1 MQLSEESFRQL
12 DNVLISVAN
21 AQDPELKMEILTR
34 LCVALGGLSLSE
46 EYSTAFQIVGL
57 PYEPRNPKELRAYLK
72 ALYFAP
78 YSIIPMSVYIIG
90 VQNGIRHAATPY
102 VGLSSWFVILVIS
115 LPHVVPPKKVR
126 RSRKTRRPGNRR

>member
-78 YSIIPMSVYIIG
+78 YSIVPMSV
-90 VQNGIRHAATPY
+90 
-102 VGLSSWFVILVIS
+102 
-115 LPHVVPPKKVR
+115 
-126 RSRKTRRPGNRR
+126 